1 MRDGNCGAGAL
12 RQRCTN
18 GRFGRACEGCKLAKV
33 GSSGGWEMRDD
44 ADDKKSNRPG
54 HAQNVSVEVVD
65 GGNGGCAGVFFCL
78 RLVIAWRGAG
88 LGMRDATGGA
98 EEERKA
104 ENQKCK
110 RQRAKR

>member
-1 MRDGNCGAGAL
+1 MRATGIVGQARCDSGARTAVLGGYA
-12 RQRCTN
+12 RGVSWQ
-18 GRFGRACEGCKLAKV
+18 KV
-33 GSSGGWEMRDD
+33 GSKTANGGMRREL
-44 ADDKKSNRPG
+44 DKNSELPS
-54 HAQNVSVEVVD
+54 HAQNAQLRWWM
-65 GGNGGCAGVFFCL
+65 GNGGCAGVFFCL

-88 LGMRDATGGA
+88 LGDARCDWGA

>member
-1 MRDGNCGAGAL
+1 M
-12 RQRCTN
+12 
-18 GRFGRACEGCKLAKV
+18 
-33 GSSGGWEMRDD
+33 
-44 ADDKKSNRPG
+44 
-54 HAQNVSVEVVD
+54 
-65 GGNGGCAGVFFCL
+65 FFCL